1 MATQMKS
8 ESVSDQHAA
17 ADVMRTRKSNGEKPK
32 AEFYKCRAQLLKQG
46 RTNTNLG
53 ATDNMWAT
61 LKVYASGGENGLH
74 THTNQDHTF
83 MVLQGSARFYDENGN
98 TTDVNKLEG
107 IMLPAGA
114 YYWFEATSKE
124 ELVLFRVGCRTN
136 DKDTGERLNIN
147 GDLMPG
153 ESKENKKV
161 AIVYKDGEF
170 FG

>member
-1 MATQMKS
+1 MATQFKDDTKGKM
-8 ESVSDQHAA
+8 HA
-17 ADVMRTRKSNGEKPK
+17 DTEVKRTRARSGEKPQ
-32 AEFYKCRAQLLKQG
+32 AETYKLRAQMLKKG
-46 RTNTNLG
+46 RTNTNLA
-53 ATDNMWAT
+53 ATENMWAT

-83 MVLQGSARFYDENGN
+83 LVLQGSARFYDENGK
-98 TTDVNKLEG
+98 TTDVNKFEG

-124 ELVLFRVGCRTN
+124 ELVLFRMGCRTN
-136 DKDTGERLNIN
+136 DKDPGERLNIR

-153 ESKENKKV
+153 DAAENKKGE
-161 AIVYKDGEF
+161 IIYKDGEF

>member
-1 MATQMKS
+1 MATQLDPKHS
-8 ESVSDQHAA
+8 SPDGVT
-17 ADVMRTRKSNGEKPK
+17 RTRERKAGEKPK
-32 AEFYKCRAQLLKQG
+32 AEVYKCRAQLLKQG
-46 RTNTNLG
+46 RTNTPLG

-83 MVLQGSARFYDENGN
+83 LVLQGSARFYDENGN
-98 TTDVNKLEG
+98 THDVNKLEG

-124 ELVLFRVGCRTN
+124 ELILFRVGCRTN
-136 DKDTGERLNIN
+136 EKDTGERLNIS

-153 ESKENKKV
+153 ESAENKKV
-161 AIVYKDGEF
+161 AIVYKDGQF

>member
-1 MATQMKS
+1 M
-8 ESVSDQHAA
+8 SDQHAES
-17 ADVMRTRKSNGEKPK
+17 DVKRTKARSGEKPQ

-46 RTNTNLG
+46 RTNTHLG
-53 ATDNMWAT
+53 ATENMWAT

-83 MVLQGSARFYDENGN
+83 LVLQGSARFYDENGN
-98 TTDVNKLEG
+98 THDVNKLEG

-124 ELVLFRVGCRTN
+124 ELILFRVGCRTN
-136 DKDTGERLNIN
+136 DKDTGERLNIR
-147 GDLMPG
+147 GELMPG
-153 ESKENKKV
+153 ESAENKKV
-161 AIVYKDGEF
+161 AIVYKDGQF

>member
-1 MATQMKS
+1 MATQFKDK
-8 ESVSDQHAA
+8 SVSDQHAA
-17 ADVMRTRKSNGEKPK
+17 ADHQRTRKANGEKPT
-32 AEFYKCRAQLLKQG
+32 AEPYKLRAQLLKQG
-46 RTNTNLG
+46 RTNTHLA
-53 ATDNMWAT
+53 ATENMWAT

-83 MVLQGSARFYDENGN
+83 LVLQGSARFYDENGT

-124 ELVLFRVGCRTN
+124 ELILFRMGCRTN
-136 DKDTGERLNIN
+136 DKDPGERLNIN

-153 ESKENKKV
+153 ESAENKKGV
-161 AIVYKDGEF
+161 IVYKDGEF

>member
-1 MATQMKS
+1 MATKLKS
-8 ESVSDQHAA
+8 DDLGKMHEA
-17 ADVMRTRKSNGEKPK
+17 ADVQRTKARTGEKPK
-32 AEFYKCRAQLLKQG
+32 AEAYKARAQLLKKG
-46 RTNTNLG
+46 RTNTHLA
-53 ATDNMWAT
+53 ATENMWLT

-74 THTNQDHTF
+74 THTNQDHSF
-83 MVLQGSARFYDENGN
+83 FVVQGSARFYDENGN